1 MPVARSTR
9 TFTVIL
15 SIAID
20 EGIGCHVSEDSL
32 RPFPENGVFKCRNTS
47 MNETDIREKVREHY
61 ASIAEGR
68 TSCCAEAN
76 SDCGEE
82 NISKL
87 SYSAED
93 LASLPEQSEM
103 GLGCG
108 NPISFAKLRRGEVV
122 VDLGSGGGVDC
133 FLASKEVGPTGTVI
147 GVDMTPQMLAKARKN
162 ADLGGYTNVEF
173 RLGEIE
179 NLPVADHTAD
189 VVISNC
195 VINLSTDKRRV
206 YGEAFRVLK
215 NGGRFA
221 VADMVAIAPLPEV
234 LKKDVAAYTG
244 CISGAA
250 SVEEVKE
257 WLAAAGFRR
266 VEVLVKRKSSE
277 FIRSDARGK
286 LDDYVASAD
295 ITAWK

>member
-1 MPVARSTR
+1 MAVQPLRKQRSQTDDR
-9 TFTVIL
+9 RLAISFGLALLMRHHGNTFM
-15 SIAID
+15 S
-20 EGIGCHVSEDSL
+20 
-32 RPFPENGVFKCRNTS
+32 
-47 MNETDIREKVREHY
+47 ETDIREKVREHY
-61 ASIAEGR
+61 AAVAEGEE
-68 TSCCAEAN
+68 SCC
-76 SDCGEE
+76 SRGDPCSGED
-82 NISKL
+82 ISAQIG
-87 SYSAED
+87 YSKQD

-108 NPISFAKLRRGEVV
+108 NPLLFAQLQPGEVV

-133 FLASKEVGPTGTVI
+133 FLASKEVGPTGSVI
-147 GVDMTPQMLAKARKN
+147 GVDMTPQMLARARRN
-162 ADLGGYTNVEF
+162 ADTGGYANVEF

-179 NLPVADHTAD
+179 NLPVADQTAD

-195 VINLSTDKRRV
+195 VINLSTNKRQV
-206 YGEAFRVLK
+206 YREAFRVLK

-234 LKKDVAAYTG
+234 LKEDIAAYTG

-250 SVEEVKE
+250 SVEEVRE

-266 VEVLVKRKSSE
+266 IEVQIKRKSGE
-277 FIRSDARGK
+277 FIRKDVHGK

-295 ITAWK
+295 ITAWKSAVSFGSDDPG

>member
-1 MPVARSTR
+1 MVGSHA
-9 TFTVIL
+9 
-15 SIAID
+15 
-20 EGIGCHVSEDSL
+20 SEVSL
-32 RPFPENGVFKCRNTS
+32 RPFPGNGVFNYRNTS
-47 MNETDIREKVREHY
+47 MNETNIREKVREHY
-61 ASIAEGR
+61 ASVAEGK
-68 TSCCAEAN
+68 TSCCAGA
-76 SDCGEE
+76 SSGCGDE
-82 NISKL
+82 NVSQKL
-87 SYSAED
+87 GYSAED
-93 LASLPEQSEM
+93 LASLPEQAEM

-108 NPISFAKLRRGEVV
+108 NPISFARLRPGEVV

-133 FLASKEVGPTGTVI
+133 FLASKEVGPAGSVI
-147 GVDMTPQMLAKARKN
+147 GIDMTPQMLAKARKN

-221 VADMVAIAPLPEV
+221 VADMVTLAPLPETI
-234 LKKDVAAYTG
+234 KEDVAAYTG

-257 WLAAAGFRR
+257 WLAAAGFER
-266 VEVLVKRKSSE
+266 VDVHIKRKSSE
-277 FIRSDARGK
+277 FIRIDADSK

-295 ITAWK
+295 ITAWKKA

>member
-1 MPVARSTR
+1 M
-9 TFTVIL
+9 
-15 SIAID
+15 
-20 EGIGCHVSEDSL
+20 
-32 RPFPENGVFKCRNTS
+32 RPFPENSVFNYRNTS
-47 MNETDIREKVREHY
+47 MNESDIREKVREHY
-61 ASIAEGR
+61 ASVAEGR
-68 TSCCAEAN
+68 TSCCPGTN
-76 SDCGEE
+76 SVGGGE
-82 NISKL
+82 NISQKL
-87 SYSAED
+87 GYSTEA
-93 LASLPEQSEM
+93 LASLPAEAEM

-108 NPISFAKLRRGEVV
+108 NPMSFAKLRPGEVV

-133 FLASKEVGPTGTVI
+133 FLASKEVGPTGSVI

-179 NLPVADHTAD
+179 NLPVANHTAD

-221 VADMVAIAPLPEV
+221 VADMVTLAPLTET
-234 LKKDVAAYTG
+234 LKEDVAAYTG

-257 WLAAAGFRR
+257 WLAAAGFEH
-266 VEVLVKRKSSE
+266 VDVHIKRKSSE
-277 FIRSDARGK
+277 FIRSDAERK

-295 ITAWK
+295 ITARKSS

>member
-1 MPVARSTR
+1 
-9 TFTVIL
+9 
-15 SIAID
+15 
-20 EGIGCHVSEDSL
+20 
-32 RPFPENGVFKCRNTS
+32 
-47 MNETDIREKVREHY
+47 MNETNIREKVREHY
-61 ASIAEGR
+61 ASVAEGK
-68 TSCCAEAN
+68 TSCCPGAN
-76 SDCGEE
+76 SGCGEE
-82 NISKL
+82 NISQKL
-87 SYSAED
+87 GYCAQD
-93 LASLPEQSEM
+93 LASLPEQAEM

-108 NPISFAKLRRGEVV
+108 NPISFAKLRPGEVV

-133 FLASKEVGPTGTVI
+133 FLASKEVGPTGSVI

-179 NLPVADHTAD
+179 NLRVADHTAD

-221 VADMVAIAPLPEV
+221 VADMITLAPLPQT
-234 LKKDVAAYTG
+234 LKEDMAAYTG

-257 WLAAAGFRR
+257 WLAAAGFEH
-266 VEVLVKRKSSE
+266 VDVHIKRKSSE
-277 FIRSDARGK
+277 FIRSDIDSK

-295 ITAWK
+295 ITAWKSS